1 MDSALRAIIVFA
13 VLWLL
18 IRLSGRRTLGEVTN
32 FDLVLFLIIG
42 GATQRALTGQDYSL
56 LNAFI
61 IVVTLLMLNVLL
73 SFVETWFPRARPWLN
88 GIPMIIVERG
98 RALRWRMRRSRV
110 TEPEILSA
118 ARQLHGLER
127 LDQIKFA
134 ILEDDGSISIIP
146 EGGSK
151 QDRAGAQPPE
161 PP

>member
-32 FDLVLFLIIG
+32 FDFVLFLIIG

-61 IVVTLLMLNVLL
+61 IVVTLLVLNVIL

-88 GIPMIIVERG
+88 GLPMIVVEHG
-98 RALRWRMRRSRV
+98 RPLRWRMRRARL
-110 TEPEILSA
+110 TESEILA
-118 ARQLHGLER
+118 TARQVHGLER
-127 LDQIKFA
+127 LDQIKIA
-134 ILEDDGSISIIP
+134 ILEDDGSVSIIP
-146 EGGSK
+146 EPGEA
-151 QDRAGAQPPE
+151 RAPQASE
-161 PP
+161 PR